1 MKYLEGTADA
11 IETESAE
18 NWIAE
23 SEEHFDEARRL
34 YMLLLAA
41 DVRGFSDTM
50 GIESRLARAKGKIR
64 SRRRKA
70 DLWKWLQRSAAILFI
85 PVTISLFALLYH
97 YTSGYEPQM
106 LTVSTNPGMTASFRL
121 PDSTLVCLN
130 SGSTLTY
137 PSHFTDGQR
146 SVSLRGEAYFEV
158 TKDAERRFVL
168 SMPEGTEIEVLGTK
182 FNAEAYDDEVI
193 LEQTPVAD
201 DAGAF
206 RIRDFRLSGIGLSG
220 DRQQRYAEISARL
233 ATLQS
238 DFANHV
244 LDATHSFIKN
254 VTEDGEVKGLPAGVL
269 RLAREEA
276 RKRSLEGY
284 VFTLDVPSYLPVMT
298 YADNRDLR
306 REMYEAYQT
315 RASEVGPNAGE
326 FDNAPLMEEI
336 LALRHELAQL
346 LGFKNYAELSLATKM
361 AHSPEE
367 VMGFLEDLARKSR
380 AQGEKE
386 IAALREYA
394 QAQGLEDE
402 LQPWDV
408 AYYAEKLRRERY
420 AYDAESLRPYFP
432 VSKVLQGLFE
442 CATRLYG
449 ITFRP
454 RYGVDTWHKD
464 VECFDV
470 YDEFGAKTGT
480 FFVDLYARE
489 GKRGGA
495 WMDECQ
501 SRRYRSDGALQ
512 LPVTYL
518 VCNFTPPVGNRQSEL
533 THDEVVTLFHEF
545 GHGLNQLLTRIDIA
559 DVSGINGVPWD
570 AVELPSQFNENF
582 AWQEEVLNF
591 LSGKVGTGEPLPKE
605 KLEALLKARNF
616 ESALAMLRQLEFA
629 LFDFRL
635 HLDYDPEKGAR
646 VRETLEAVRD
656 EVSVVPRYALSRFPN
671 SFTHIFAGGY
681 AAGYYSYKYAEV
693 LAADAFGRFEEEGVL
708 NPELGASFRDHI
720 LAIGGAEDPMEGFIA
735 FRGRRPQVDAL
746 LKQSGIGTE

>member
-1 MKYLEGTADA
+1 MSDLEQYNPLLHIEGLPHFGAVKPEHVEVAVRQAIDNATRVIKEVTANVGDHPTWDSVIA
-11 IETESAE
+11 PIEEAE
-18 NWIAE
+18 
-23 SEEHFDEARRL
+23 DR
-34 YMLLLAA
+34 
-41 DVRGFSDTM
+41 FS
-50 GIESRLARAKGKIR
+50 KIW
-64 SRRRKA
+64 SVVA
-70 DLWKWLQRSAAILFI
+70 
-85 PVTISLFALLYH
+85 H
-97 YTSGYEPQM
+97 
-106 LTVSTNPGMTASFRL
+106 
-121 PDSTLVCLN
+121 LN
-130 SGSTLTY
+130 SVVNTPELRAAHDACLPLISDFSTFAGQYRPLY
-137 PSHFTDGQR
+137 DAMVKIASSDGFKLLSVAQR
-146 SVSLRGEAYFEV
+146 KSVENS
-158 TKDAERRFVL
+158 
-168 SMPEGTEIEVLGTK
+168 
-182 FNAEAYDDEVI
+182 
-193 LEQTPVAD
+193 
-201 DAGAF
+201 
-206 RIRDFRLSGIGLSG
+206 IRDFRLSGIGLSG

-394 QAQGLEDE
+394 QAQGLEGE

-442 CATRLYG
+442 CASRLYG

>member
-1 MKYLEGTADA
+1 MSDLEQYNPLLHIEGLPHFGAVKPEHVEVAVRQAIDNATRVIKEVTANVGDHPTWDSA
-11 IETESAE
+11 IAPIEEAE
-18 NWIAE
+18 
-23 SEEHFDEARRL
+23 DR
-34 YMLLLAA
+34 
-41 DVRGFSDTM
+41 FS
-50 GIESRLARAKGKIR
+50 KIW
-64 SRRRKA
+64 SVVA
-70 DLWKWLQRSAAILFI
+70 
-85 PVTISLFALLYH
+85 H
-97 YTSGYEPQM
+97 
-106 LTVSTNPGMTASFRL
+106 
-121 PDSTLVCLN
+121 LN
-130 SGSTLTY
+130 SVVNTPELRAAHDACLPLISDFSTFVGQYRPLY
-137 PSHFTDGQR
+137 DAMVKIASSDGFKLLSGAQR
-146 SVSLRGEAYFEV
+146 KSVENS
-158 TKDAERRFVL
+158 
-168 SMPEGTEIEVLGTK
+168 
-182 FNAEAYDDEVI
+182 
-193 LEQTPVAD
+193 
-201 DAGAF
+201 
-206 RIRDFRLSGIGLSG
+206 IRDFRLSGIGLSG

-298 YADNRDLR
+298 YVDNRDLR

-394 QAQGLEDE
+394 QAQGLEGE

>member
-1 MKYLEGTADA
+1 MSDLEQYNPLLHIEGLPHFGAVKPEHVEVAVRQAIDNATRVIKEVTANVGDHPTWDSVIA
-11 IETESAE
+11 PIEEAE
-18 NWIAE
+18 
-23 SEEHFDEARRL
+23 DR
-34 YMLLLAA
+34 
-41 DVRGFSDTM
+41 FS
-50 GIESRLARAKGKIR
+50 KIW
-64 SRRRKA
+64 SVVA
-70 DLWKWLQRSAAILFI
+70 
-85 PVTISLFALLYH
+85 H
-97 YTSGYEPQM
+97 
-106 LTVSTNPGMTASFRL
+106 
-121 PDSTLVCLN
+121 LN
-130 SGSTLTY
+130 SVVNTPELRAAHDACLPLISDFSTFAGQYRPLY
-137 PSHFTDGQR
+137 EAMVKIASSDGFKLLSVAQR
-146 SVSLRGEAYFEV
+146 KSVENS
-158 TKDAERRFVL
+158 
-168 SMPEGTEIEVLGTK
+168 
-182 FNAEAYDDEVI
+182 
-193 LEQTPVAD
+193 
-201 DAGAF
+201 
-206 RIRDFRLSGIGLSG
+206 IRDFRLSGIGLSG

-394 QAQGLEDE
+394 QAQGLEGE

-646 VRETLEAVRD
+646 VREILEAVRD

>member
-1 MKYLEGTADA
+1 MSDLEQYNPLLHIEGLPHFGAVKPEHVEVAVRQAIDNATRVIKEVTANVGDHPTWDSVIA
-11 IETESAE
+11 PIEEAE
-18 NWIAE
+18 
-23 SEEHFDEARRL
+23 DR
-34 YMLLLAA
+34 
-41 DVRGFSDTM
+41 FS
-50 GIESRLARAKGKIR
+50 KIW
-64 SRRRKA
+64 SVVA
-70 DLWKWLQRSAAILFI
+70 
-85 PVTISLFALLYH
+85 H
-97 YTSGYEPQM
+97 
-106 LTVSTNPGMTASFRL
+106 
-121 PDSTLVCLN
+121 LN
-130 SGSTLTY
+130 SVVNTPELRAAHDACLPLISDFSTFAGQYRPLY
-137 PSHFTDGQR
+137 DAMVKIASSDGFKLLSVAQR
-146 SVSLRGEAYFEV
+146 KSVENS
-158 TKDAERRFVL
+158 
-168 SMPEGTEIEVLGTK
+168 
-182 FNAEAYDDEVI
+182 
-193 LEQTPVAD
+193 
-201 DAGAF
+201 
-206 RIRDFRLSGIGLSG
+206 IRDFRLSGIGLSG

-394 QAQGLEDE
+394 QAQGLEGE

>member
-1 MKYLEGTADA
+1 MSDLEQYNPLLHIEGLPHFGAVKPEHVEVAVRQAIDNATRVIKEVTANVGDHPTWDSA
-11 IETESAE
+11 IAPIEEAE
-18 NWIAE
+18 
-23 SEEHFDEARRL
+23 DR
-34 YMLLLAA
+34 
-41 DVRGFSDTM
+41 FS
-50 GIESRLARAKGKIR
+50 KIW
-64 SRRRKA
+64 SVVA
-70 DLWKWLQRSAAILFI
+70 
-85 PVTISLFALLYH
+85 H
-97 YTSGYEPQM
+97 
-106 LTVSTNPGMTASFRL
+106 
-121 PDSTLVCLN
+121 LN
-130 SGSTLTY
+130 SVVNTPELRAAHDACLPLISDFSTFVGQYRPLY
-137 PSHFTDGQR
+137 DAMVKIASSDGFKLLSGAQR
-146 SVSLRGEAYFEV
+146 KSVENS
-158 TKDAERRFVL
+158 
-168 SMPEGTEIEVLGTK
+168 
-182 FNAEAYDDEVI
+182 
-193 LEQTPVAD
+193 
-201 DAGAF
+201 
-206 RIRDFRLSGIGLSG
+206 IRDFRLSGIGLSG

-244 LDATHSFIKN
+244 LDATHAFIKN

-394 QAQGLEDE
+394 QAQGLEGE

-518 VCNFTPPVGNRQSEL
+518 VCNFTPPVGNRESEL

-735 FRGRRPQVDAL
+735 FRGSRPQVDAL

>member
-1 MKYLEGTADA
+1 MSDLEQYNPLLHIEGLPHFGAVKPEHVEVAVRQAIDNATRVIKEVTANVGDHPTWDSA
-11 IETESAE
+11 IAPIEEAE
-18 NWIAE
+18 
-23 SEEHFDEARRL
+23 DR
-34 YMLLLAA
+34 
-41 DVRGFSDTM
+41 FS
-50 GIESRLARAKGKIR
+50 KIW
-64 SRRRKA
+64 SVVA
-70 DLWKWLQRSAAILFI
+70 
-85 PVTISLFALLYH
+85 H
-97 YTSGYEPQM
+97 
-106 LTVSTNPGMTASFRL
+106 
-121 PDSTLVCLN
+121 LN
-130 SGSTLTY
+130 SVVNTPELRAAHDACLPLISDFSTFAGQYRPLY
-137 PSHFTDGQR
+137 DAMVKIASSDGFKLLSVAQR
-146 SVSLRGEAYFEV
+146 KSVENS
-158 TKDAERRFVL
+158 
-168 SMPEGTEIEVLGTK
+168 
-182 FNAEAYDDEVI
+182 
-193 LEQTPVAD
+193 
-201 DAGAF
+201 
-206 RIRDFRLSGIGLSG
+206 IRDFRLSGIGLSG

-394 QAQGLEDE
+394 QAQGLEGE

-518 VCNFTPPVGNRQSEL
+518 VCNFTPPVGNRESEL

>member
-1 MKYLEGTADA
+1 MSDLEQYNPLLHIEGLPHFGAVKPEHVEVAVRQAIDNATRVIKEVTANVGDHPTWDSA
-11 IETESAE
+11 IAPIEEAE
-18 NWIAE
+18 
-23 SEEHFDEARRL
+23 DR
-34 YMLLLAA
+34 
-41 DVRGFSDTM
+41 FS
-50 GIESRLARAKGKIR
+50 KIW
-64 SRRRKA
+64 SVVA
-70 DLWKWLQRSAAILFI
+70 
-85 PVTISLFALLYH
+85 H
-97 YTSGYEPQM
+97 
-106 LTVSTNPGMTASFRL
+106 
-121 PDSTLVCLN
+121 LN
-130 SGSTLTY
+130 SVVNTPELRAAHDACLPLISDFSTFVGQYRPLY
-137 PSHFTDGQR
+137 DAMVKIASSDGFKLLSGAQR
-146 SVSLRGEAYFEV
+146 KSVENS
-158 TKDAERRFVL
+158 
-168 SMPEGTEIEVLGTK
+168 
-182 FNAEAYDDEVI
+182 
-193 LEQTPVAD
+193 
-201 DAGAF
+201 
-206 RIRDFRLSGIGLSG
+206 IRDFRLSGIGLSG

-244 LDATHSFIKN
+244 LDATHAFIKN

-394 QAQGLEDE
+394 QAQGLEGE

-518 VCNFTPPVGNRQSEL
+518 VCNFTPPVGNRESEL

-646 VRETLEAVRD
+646 VRETLETVRD

-746 LKQSGIGTE
+746 LKQSGIGME

>member
-1 MKYLEGTADA
+1 MSDLEQYNPLLHIEGLPHFGAVKPEHVEVAVRQAIDNATRVIKEVTANVGDHPTWDSA
-11 IETESAE
+11 IAPIEEAE
-18 NWIAE
+18 
-23 SEEHFDEARRL
+23 DR
-34 YMLLLAA
+34 
-41 DVRGFSDTM
+41 FS
-50 GIESRLARAKGKIR
+50 KIW
-64 SRRRKA
+64 SVVA
-70 DLWKWLQRSAAILFI
+70 
-85 PVTISLFALLYH
+85 H
-97 YTSGYEPQM
+97 
-106 LTVSTNPGMTASFRL
+106 
-121 PDSTLVCLN
+121 LN
-130 SGSTLTY
+130 SVVNTPELRAAHDACLPLISDFSTFVGQYRPLY
-137 PSHFTDGQR
+137 DAMVKIASSDGFKLLSGAQR
-146 SVSLRGEAYFEV
+146 KSVENS
-158 TKDAERRFVL
+158 
-168 SMPEGTEIEVLGTK
+168 
-182 FNAEAYDDEVI
+182 
-193 LEQTPVAD
+193 
-201 DAGAF
+201 
-206 RIRDFRLSGIGLSG
+206 IRDFRLSGIGLSG

-244 LDATHSFIKN
+244 LDATHAFIKN

-394 QAQGLEDE
+394 QAQGLEGE

-518 VCNFTPPVGNRQSEL
+518 VCNFTPPVGNRESEL

>member
-1 MKYLEGTADA
+1 MSDLEQYNPLLHIEGLPHFGAVKPEHVEVAVRQAIDNATRVIKEVTANVGDHPTWDSA
-11 IETESAE
+11 IAPIEEAE
-18 NWIAE
+18 
-23 SEEHFDEARRL
+23 DR
-34 YMLLLAA
+34 
-41 DVRGFSDTM
+41 FS
-50 GIESRLARAKGKIR
+50 KIW
-64 SRRRKA
+64 SVVA
-70 DLWKWLQRSAAILFI
+70 
-85 PVTISLFALLYH
+85 H
-97 YTSGYEPQM
+97 
-106 LTVSTNPGMTASFRL
+106 
-121 PDSTLVCLN
+121 LN
-130 SGSTLTY
+130 SVVNTPELRAAHDACLPLISDFSTFVGQYRPLY
-137 PSHFTDGQR
+137 DAMVKIASSDGFKLLSGAQR
-146 SVSLRGEAYFEV
+146 KSVENS
-158 TKDAERRFVL
+158 
-168 SMPEGTEIEVLGTK
+168 
-182 FNAEAYDDEVI
+182 
-193 LEQTPVAD
+193 
-201 DAGAF
+201 
-206 RIRDFRLSGIGLSG
+206 IRDFRLSGIGLSG

-244 LDATHSFIKN
+244 LDATHAFIKN

-394 QAQGLEDE
+394 QAQGLEGE

-480 FFVDLYARE
+480 FFIDLYARE

-518 VCNFTPPVGNRQSEL
+518 VCNFTPPVGNRESEL

>member
-1 MKYLEGTADA
+1 MSDLEQYNPLLHIEGLPHFGAVKPEHVEVAVRQAIDNATRVIKEVTANVGDHPTWDSA
-11 IETESAE
+11 IAPIEEAE
-18 NWIAE
+18 
-23 SEEHFDEARRL
+23 DR
-34 YMLLLAA
+34 
-41 DVRGFSDTM
+41 FS
-50 GIESRLARAKGKIR
+50 KIW
-64 SRRRKA
+64 SVVA
-70 DLWKWLQRSAAILFI
+70 
-85 PVTISLFALLYH
+85 H
-97 YTSGYEPQM
+97 
-106 LTVSTNPGMTASFRL
+106 
-121 PDSTLVCLN
+121 LN
-130 SGSTLTY
+130 SVVNTPELRAAHDACLPLISDFSTFVGQYRPLY
-137 PSHFTDGQR
+137 DAMVKIASSDGFKLLSGAQR
-146 SVSLRGEAYFEV
+146 KSVENS
-158 TKDAERRFVL
+158 
-168 SMPEGTEIEVLGTK
+168 
-182 FNAEAYDDEVI
+182 
-193 LEQTPVAD
+193 
-201 DAGAF
+201 
-206 RIRDFRLSGIGLSG
+206 IRDFRLSGIGLSG

-244 LDATHSFIKN
+244 LDATHAFIKN

-394 QAQGLEDE
+394 QAQGLEGE

-518 VCNFTPPVGNRQSEL
+518 VCNFTPPVGNRESEL

-635 HLDYDPEKGAR
+635 HLDYDPEKGPR

>member
-1 MKYLEGTADA
+1 MSDLEQYNPLLHIEGLPHFGAVKPEHVEVAVRQAIDNATRVIKEVTANVGDHPTWDSA
-11 IETESAE
+11 IAPIEEAE
-18 NWIAE
+18 
-23 SEEHFDEARRL
+23 DR
-34 YMLLLAA
+34 
-41 DVRGFSDTM
+41 FS
-50 GIESRLARAKGKIR
+50 KIW
-64 SRRRKA
+64 SVVA
-70 DLWKWLQRSAAILFI
+70 
-85 PVTISLFALLYH
+85 H
-97 YTSGYEPQM
+97 
-106 LTVSTNPGMTASFRL
+106 
-121 PDSTLVCLN
+121 LN
-130 SGSTLTY
+130 SVVNTPELRAAHDACLPLISDFSTFVGQYRPLY
-137 PSHFTDGQR
+137 DAMVKIASSDGFKLLSGAQR
-146 SVSLRGEAYFEV
+146 KSVENS
-158 TKDAERRFVL
+158 
-168 SMPEGTEIEVLGTK
+168 
-182 FNAEAYDDEVI
+182 
-193 LEQTPVAD
+193 
-201 DAGAF
+201 
-206 RIRDFRLSGIGLSG
+206 IRDFRLSGIGLSG

-244 LDATHSFIKN
+244 LDATHAFIKN

-298 YADNRDLR
+298 YVDNRDLR

-394 QAQGLEDE
+394 QAQGLEGE

-518 VCNFTPPVGNRQSEL
+518 VCNFTPPVGNRESEL

>member
-1 MKYLEGTADA
+1 MSDLEQYNPLLHIEGLPHFGAVKPEHVEVAVRQAIDNATRVIKEVTANVGDHPTWDSA
-11 IETESAE
+11 IAPIEEAE
-18 NWIAE
+18 
-23 SEEHFDEARRL
+23 DR
-34 YMLLLAA
+34 
-41 DVRGFSDTM
+41 FS
-50 GIESRLARAKGKIR
+50 KIW
-64 SRRRKA
+64 SVVA
-70 DLWKWLQRSAAILFI
+70 
-85 PVTISLFALLYH
+85 H
-97 YTSGYEPQM
+97 
-106 LTVSTNPGMTASFRL
+106 
-121 PDSTLVCLN
+121 LN
-130 SGSTLTY
+130 SVVNTPELRAAHDACLPLISDFSTFVGQYRPLY
-137 PSHFTDGQR
+137 DAMVKIASSDGFKLLSVAQR
-146 SVSLRGEAYFEV
+146 KSVENS
-158 TKDAERRFVL
+158 
-168 SMPEGTEIEVLGTK
+168 
-182 FNAEAYDDEVI
+182 
-193 LEQTPVAD
+193 
-201 DAGAF
+201 
-206 RIRDFRLSGIGLSG
+206 IRDFRLSGIGLSG

-298 YADNRDLR
+298 YVDNRDLR

-394 QAQGLEDE
+394 QAQGLEGE

>member
-1 MKYLEGTADA
+1 MSDLEQYNPLLHIEGLPHFGAVKPEHVEVAVRQAIDNATRVIKEVTANVGDHPTWDSA
-11 IETESAE
+11 IAPIEEAE
-18 NWIAE
+18 
-23 SEEHFDEARRL
+23 DR
-34 YMLLLAA
+34 
-41 DVRGFSDTM
+41 FS
-50 GIESRLARAKGKIR
+50 KIW
-64 SRRRKA
+64 SVVA
-70 DLWKWLQRSAAILFI
+70 
-85 PVTISLFALLYH
+85 H
-97 YTSGYEPQM
+97 
-106 LTVSTNPGMTASFRL
+106 
-121 PDSTLVCLN
+121 LN
-130 SGSTLTY
+130 SVVNTPELRAAHDACLPLISDFSTFVGQYRPLY
-137 PSHFTDGQR
+137 DAMVKIASSDGFKLLSGAQR
-146 SVSLRGEAYFEV
+146 KSVENS
-158 TKDAERRFVL
+158 
-168 SMPEGTEIEVLGTK
+168 
-182 FNAEAYDDEVI
+182 
-193 LEQTPVAD
+193 
-201 DAGAF
+201 
-206 RIRDFRLSGIGLSG
+206 IRDFRLSGIGLSG

-244 LDATHSFIKN
+244 LDATHAFIKN
-254 VTEDGEVKGLPAGVL
+254 VTEDWEVKGLPAGVL

-394 QAQGLEDE
+394 QAQGLEGE

-518 VCNFTPPVGNRQSEL
+518 VCNFTPPVGNRESEL

>member
-1 MKYLEGTADA
+1 MSDLEQYNPLLHIEGLPHFGAVKPEHVEVAVRQAIDNATRVIKEVTANVGDHPTWDSA
-11 IETESAE
+11 IAPIEEAE
-18 NWIAE
+18 
-23 SEEHFDEARRL
+23 DR
-34 YMLLLAA
+34 
-41 DVRGFSDTM
+41 FS
-50 GIESRLARAKGKIR
+50 KIW
-64 SRRRKA
+64 SVVA
-70 DLWKWLQRSAAILFI
+70 
-85 PVTISLFALLYH
+85 H
-97 YTSGYEPQM
+97 
-106 LTVSTNPGMTASFRL
+106 
-121 PDSTLVCLN
+121 LN
-130 SGSTLTY
+130 SVVNTPELRAAHDACLPLISDFSTFVGQYRPLY
-137 PSHFTDGQR
+137 DAMVKIASSDGFKLLSGAQR
-146 SVSLRGEAYFEV
+146 KSVENS
-158 TKDAERRFVL
+158 
-168 SMPEGTEIEVLGTK
+168 
-182 FNAEAYDDEVI
+182 
-193 LEQTPVAD
+193 
-201 DAGAF
+201 
-206 RIRDFRLSGIGLSG
+206 IRDFRLSGIGLSG
-220 DRQQRYAEISARL
+220 DRQQRYAEISSRL

-244 LDATHSFIKN
+244 LDATHAFIKN

-394 QAQGLEDE
+394 QAQGLEGE

-518 VCNFTPPVGNRQSEL
+518 VCNFTPPVGNRESEL

-708 NPELGASFRDHI
+708 NSELGASFRDHI

>member
-1 MKYLEGTADA
+1 MSDLEQYNPLLHIEGLPHFGAVKPEHVEVAVRQAIDNATRVIKEVTANVGDHPTWDSA
-11 IETESAE
+11 IAPIEEAE
-18 NWIAE
+18 
-23 SEEHFDEARRL
+23 DR
-34 YMLLLAA
+34 
-41 DVRGFSDTM
+41 FS
-50 GIESRLARAKGKIR
+50 KIW
-64 SRRRKA
+64 SVVA
-70 DLWKWLQRSAAILFI
+70 
-85 PVTISLFALLYH
+85 H
-97 YTSGYEPQM
+97 
-106 LTVSTNPGMTASFRL
+106 
-121 PDSTLVCLN
+121 LN
-130 SGSTLTY
+130 SVVNTPELRAAHDACLPLIADFSTFVGQYRPLY
-137 PSHFTDGQR
+137 DAMVKIASSDGFKLLSGAQR
-146 SVSLRGEAYFEV
+146 KSVENS
-158 TKDAERRFVL
+158 
-168 SMPEGTEIEVLGTK
+168 
-182 FNAEAYDDEVI
+182 
-193 LEQTPVAD
+193 
-201 DAGAF
+201 
-206 RIRDFRLSGIGLSG
+206 IRDFRLSGIGLSG

-244 LDATHSFIKN
+244 LDATHAFIKN

-394 QAQGLEDE
+394 QAQGLEGE

-480 FFVDLYARE
+480 FFIDLYARE

-518 VCNFTPPVGNRQSEL
+518 VCNFTPPVGNRESEL

>member
-1 MKYLEGTADA
+1 MSDLEQYNPLLHIEGLPHFGAVKPEHVEVAVRQAIDNATRVIKEVTANVGDHPTWDSVIA
-11 IETESAE
+11 PIEEAE
-18 NWIAE
+18 
-23 SEEHFDEARRL
+23 DR
-34 YMLLLAA
+34 
-41 DVRGFSDTM
+41 FS
-50 GIESRLARAKGKIR
+50 KIW
-64 SRRRKA
+64 SVVA
-70 DLWKWLQRSAAILFI
+70 
-85 PVTISLFALLYH
+85 H
-97 YTSGYEPQM
+97 
-106 LTVSTNPGMTASFRL
+106 
-121 PDSTLVCLN
+121 LN
-130 SGSTLTY
+130 SVVNTPELRAAHDACLPLISDFSTFAGQYRPLY
-137 PSHFTDGQR
+137 DAMVKIASSDGFKLLSVAQR
-146 SVSLRGEAYFEV
+146 KSVENS
-158 TKDAERRFVL
+158 
-168 SMPEGTEIEVLGTK
+168 
-182 FNAEAYDDEVI
+182 
-193 LEQTPVAD
+193 
-201 DAGAF
+201 
-206 RIRDFRLSGIGLSG
+206 IRDFRLSGIGLSG

-394 QAQGLEDE
+394 QAQGLEGE

-591 LSGKVGTGEPLPKE
+591 LSCKVGTGEPLPKE

-646 VRETLEAVRD
+646 VRETLEEVRD